1 MLLYKVTWQIE
12 KTKIDKMKI
21 VDTLTKWVASGKDAG
36 SCRKKARQ
44 EHGYIPKSVQT
55 SKIVVPTD
63 KKGIIKFLNEYMRC
77 WDEP

>member
-44 EHGYIPKSVQT
+44 MDGYIPNSIQT
-55 SKIVVPTD
+55 SKIVVPSD
-63 KKGIIKFLNEYMRC
+63 KKGIINFLNS
-77 WDEP
+77 DIL

>member
-21 VDTLTKWVASGKDAG
+21 VDTLTKWEPSAKDAG
-36 SCRKKARQ
+36 STRKKARQ
-44 EHGYIPKSVQT
+44 MDGYIPNSIQT
-55 SKIVVPTD
+55 SKIVVPSD

-77 WDEP
+77 